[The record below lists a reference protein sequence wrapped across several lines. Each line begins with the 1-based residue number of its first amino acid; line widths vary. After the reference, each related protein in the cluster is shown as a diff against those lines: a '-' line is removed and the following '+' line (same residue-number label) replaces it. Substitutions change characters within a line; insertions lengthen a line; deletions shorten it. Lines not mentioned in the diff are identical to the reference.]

1 MIIRKN
7 TIQKRKILSYL
18 QSVKTHPSAETIYY
32 SVKDE
37 LPTIT
42 LATVYRN
49 LNIMAEEGEILKLE
63 INNEFR
69 FDADTRYHQHCVCK
83 NCNCIKDY
91 FDESISIQA
100 LEDFESKDFIPSRVS
115 IIYYGQCKNCRG
127 KNDKLS
133 NK

>member
-7 TIQKRKILSYL
+7 TIQKTKILSYL
-18 QSVKTHPSAETIYY
+18 QSVTTHPSAETIYY
-32 SVKDE
+32 NVKED
-37 LPTIT
+37 LPSIT

-83 NCNCIKDY
+83 GCNCIKDY
-91 FDESISIQA
+91 FDEDISIQA
-100 LEDFESKDFIPSRVS
+100 MEKFESKEFTPNRVS
-115 IIYYGQCKNCRG
+115 IIYYGLCKNCRG
-127 KNDKLS
+127 KNDRLS
-133 NK
+133 SK